1 MPDPDLEITG
11 GGGGDQP
18 DPPLDKGGPGSPK
31 NFFPLFGPQF
41 GLKIRG
47 GGVGGQAPPLDPPLK

>member
-1 MPDPDLEITG
+1 MPDTDLEIR
-11 GGGGDQP
+11 GGGGDHP

-47 GGVGGQAPPLDPPLK
+47 GGGALPWIRH

>member
-1 MPDPDLEITG
+1 MPDPDLEIRWG
-11 GGGGDQP
+11 GGGGDHP
-18 DPPLDKGGPGSPK
+18 DPSLDKGGAGSPK

-47 GGVGGQAPPLDPPLK
+47 GGPPVDPPLK